1 MPNPIYVIDA
11 DGQQLLMNEAMEE
24 LIGLPRDQAAELEL
38 FELMRTD
45 ETHDTE
51 TTFLDVALADEEPI
65 NDREVQILTHDD
77 EHRDVVV
84 SVAPLYDGD
93 DELMG
98 GIAGFEDVT
107 ELRDKERALNETQE
121 RVAAELGDLA
131 VQQEEKTEAA
141 AETAETIRSS
151 ATEQAEKLEDV
162 TEELHSFS
170 AQMEE
175 VAAKTDEISQAAE
188 QATSAVA
195 EGRDASE
202 QAQSA
207 TESVVNQTTDL
218 VETVDELASRMDDVE
233 GGHRRHRGNRRSDE
247 HPGTERFDRSGP
259 GRRSPAKASRS
270 WRTRSRTSQRRRGLT
285 PRR

>member
-1 MPNPIYVIDA
+1 MSTYQDIEGRDDDVWAEALRHMPNPIYVIDA

-24 LIGLPRDQAAELEL
+24 LIGLSREDAAELDL
-38 FELMRTD
+38 YELMRTD
-45 ETHDTE
+45 ETHDTK
-51 TTFLDVALADEEPI
+51 TTFLDVALAEQEPI

-107 ELRDKERALNETQE
+107 ELRDKERALNETQD

-141 AETAETIRSS
+141 AETAETIRSN
-151 ATEQAEKLEDV
+151 ATEQAEKLEEV
-162 TEELHSFS
+162 TDELHSFS

-175 VAAKTDEISQAAE
+175 VAAKTDEISEAAE
-188 QATSAVA
+188 QATAAVS
-195 EGRDASE
+195 EGRDASQ

-207 TESVVNQTTDL
+207 TESVVDQTQEL
-218 VETVDELASRMDDVE
+218 VGTVDELASRMDDVE
-233 GGHRRHRGNRRSDE
+233 AVIDVIADIA
-247 HPGTERFDRSGP
+247 DR
-259 GRRSPAKASRS
+259 
-270 WRTRSRTSQRRRGLT
+270 RTSSR
-285 PRR
+285 